1 MKVSI
6 LNCKEGEIVDILNL
20 PECQNGDEM
29 LQILYSTTIA
39 FLFEAAVSIIGK
51 TVIRKFY
58 GDGTKQSK
66 EGNSEKLKYSGPRK
80 RGRKCI
86 ESEDSETLITSPN
99 MGRFRNS
106 QNLKRGRKIY

>member
-1 MKVSI
+1 
-6 LNCKEGEIVDILNL
+6 
-20 PECQNGDEM
+20 M

-39 FLFEAAVSIIGK
+39 FLFETAVSKIGK

-58 GDGTKQSK
+58 GDDTKQSK
-66 EGNSEKLKYSGPRK
+66 EGNSEKLKYSGNRK

-86 ESEDSETLITSPN
+86 ESEDSDTLITSPN